1 MQSSYIHDCIQKHWV
16 SKAYKLR
23 NAHPAGW
30 VKSMKFDL
38 RPAGCLLYITSNL
51 ADLYWAE
58 TIHAVR
64 FAVPAKN
71 SSHEMSWKVQW
82 VSLLLPMCAPA
93 PKCCNRPHDR
103 TSLFS
108 VWDQLLSIGL
118 PAERHRTKSGGAPAK
133 QTPARRTMGVCV
145 CVSVCVCV
153 CNVLGEMVRV
163 WGEHQTRKCYI
174 KNHNHQPL
182 NNKGDIPKSIW
193 EKIIMVDKLLPDKTL
208 DLFCSFGTRSWQ
220 NRQSSA
226 SKSIMAMQVS

>member
-1 MQSSYIHDCIQKHWV
+1 MNARLLNSSRWHTGMQSSYIHDCIQKHWV

-145 CVSVCVCV
+145 CVCVCV
-153 CNVLGEMVRV
+153 CICV
-163 WGEHQTRKCYI
+163 
-174 KNHNHQPL
+174 
-182 NNKGDIPKSIW
+182 
-193 EKIIMVDKLLPDKTL
+193 
-208 DLFCSFGTRSWQ
+208 
-220 NRQSSA
+220 
-226 SKSIMAMQVS
+226 